1 MKGLVLEGGG
11 AKGSYHIGVYKAIL
25 EEGIEIKGISG
36 TSIGALNGAMIVQ
49 EDFDLCYKLW
59 HDISY
64 SMIINA
70 SDEEVHNILN
80 MNLSR
85 EDILA
90 TAGKLKELIKDR
102 GFDISPYKH
111 LLDTYIDEEKIR
123 KSSMDF
129 GMVTV
134 NLSEFKP
141 EQLFIED
148 IPKGKLKEY
157 LLASSYL
164 PFFKMER
171 IEGKLY
177 LDGAFY
183 NNLPFNLL
191 VKKGYEDLI
200 LVRTHA
206 PGLIRKIDLGH
217 LNTTIISP
225 SEDIGRSYVYD
236 ARNARKNIKL
246 GYYDGLRAFRKLLG
260 RTYYIKSK
268 EEDYFSNYLL
278 SIKKDKI
285 REIGDILHFPVMPE
299 NRLLFEYIIPK
310 LATIMDLDKDFDYGD
325 FLIDLLER
333 KALNDGIN
341 RFKIYSFDELLGL
354 IKAEKSTES
363 IDINIGP
370 LERIMDKIDLST
382 IFNKEEII
390 LRIAD
395 IIFCK

>member
-1 MKGLVLEGGG
+1 MKGLVVEGGG
-11 AKGSYHIGVYKAIL
+11 AKSSYHIGVYKAIL

-85 EDILA
+85 EDVLA
-90 TAGKLKELIKDR
+90 TVGKLKELIKDR

-354 IKAEKSTES
+354 IKTEKSTES

-382 IFNKEEII
+382 IFN
-390 LRIAD
+390 
-395 IIFCK
+395 